1 MNLRARIE
9 MAIRGQDSAAIET
22 LVAENPRV
30 LRHLTSMTYDTDD
43 GVRAVAAHAIALAA
57 RHHPEQVSEL
67 VRRLIW
73 AMNDESGT
81 NSHTAPEVILA
92 IALEKPDLLLPMMPD
107 LARLTADDELRPVLL
122 SAVRAVAER
131 YPASA
136 WICPHRELGDRIAP
150 RNCERPKARSGSH
163 E

>member
-9 MAIRGQDSAAIET
+9 TAIREHDTPTLEA

-43 GVRAVAAHAIALAA
+43 GIRAAAAHAIARMAH
-57 RHHPEQVSEL
+57 HHPGQVSEL
-67 VRRLIW
+67 VRRLVW

-107 LARLTADDELRPVLL
+107 LARLTADTGLRPVLL
-122 SAVRAVAER
+122 SAVRAVSER
-131 YPASA
+131 YPTSA
-136 WICPHRELGDRIAP
+136 WICPNREPGKRMAL
-150 RNCERPKARSGSH
+150 RNGERPSARSGSH
-163 E
+163 R